1 MTPVAGARR
10 SISASRF
17 YFRPGDPLETNCAV
31 ADVRPGSA
39 EIWSAMKSPIYFQE
53 TVATDPGTAGLERA
67 RRT

>member
-1 MTPVAGARR
+1 MTPALGQTLDQRFT
-10 SISASRF
+10 F

-53 TVATDPGTAGLERA
+53 TVAADPGTARIRA
-67 RRT
+67 